1 MHSFLV
7 KKHVFMT
14 LVLAVLYL
22 LLWLSE
28 VKAAHRIIVM
38 TDSENNQQIQSAGFR
53 GVVTGLGMT
62 YEEGTNQYSLTKGYQ
77 LELLSYSQRNPLITL
92 SQADE
97 VIAIICQTV
106 SDCRPALDNTAAK
119 DVLVIASHSS
129 GGDLKGSDN
138 LMRVPASSQMQHL
151 AIYQKMKQDQVKN
164 FVVIHEPHTKILQ
177 HYNEFLSNYY
187 SDVQF
192 EQQRP
197 NWVASFPLTDQT
209 VLAPQQQG
217 MTETTLAQLIPQLQ
231 VDGIV
236 FIGAVERFQALTQT
250 NTALTSFAWYINEL
264 PIITGFANLQMFTP
278 YRPQQD
284 ESLVYYTA
292 FDTGAFLKKVITSY
306 MISNGVAQRK
316 GFLAVARETV
326 LAKSEAKTGMK
337 TFSNADTMGS
347 FLIQRYDAQGQPA
360 AVEFI
365 EVKAK

>member
-1 MHSFLV
+1 MQETFITKWWFLN
-7 KKHVFMT
+7 F
-14 LVLAVLYL
+14 LLALLYL
-22 LLWLSE
+22 LLWLPE
-28 VKAAHRIIVM
+28 VNAAHRIIVM
-38 TDSENNQQIQSAGFR
+38 TATENNQQTQSTGFR
-53 GVVTGLGMT
+53 GVLTGLGVT

-119 DVLVIASHSS
+119 DVLVIASHAS

-138 LMRVPASSQMQHL
+138 LMRIPASSQMQYF
-151 AIYQKMKQDQVKN
+151 AMYQKMKQDQVKN
-164 FVVIHEPHTKILQ
+164 FVVIHEPHTQILQ

-197 NWVASFPLTDQT
+197 NWVASFPLTDT
-209 VLAPQQQG
+209 ITLSSQQQG
-217 MTETTLAQLIPQLQ
+217 MTEAMLAQLILQLQ

-236 FIGAVERFQALTQT
+236 FIGSTERFQTLTQA
-250 NTALTSFAWYINEL
+250 NTALTKLSWYINEL
-264 PIITGFANLQMFTP
+264 PIITGFATLQTFTP
-278 YRPQQD
+278 YRPQLD
-284 ESLVYYTA
+284 ESLAYYTA

-326 LAKSEAKTGMK
+326 LSKSEAKTGIK
-337 TFSNADTMGS
+337 TFSNADTTGS

-360 AVEFI
+360 AVELI

>member
-1 MHSFLV
+1 MQETFITKWWFLC
-7 KKHVFMT
+7 
-14 LVLAVLYL
+14 LLLALFYL
-22 LLWLSE
+22 LLWLPE

-38 TDSENNQQIQSAGFR
+38 TDSEHNQQIQSAGFR

-92 SQADE
+92 SQAEE

-138 LMRVPASSQMQHL
+138 LMRIPASSQMQHL

-264 PIITGFANLQMFTP
+264 PITTGFEKLQMFTP

-284 ESLVYYTA
+284 ESLAYYTA
-292 FDTGAFLKKVITSY
+292 VDTGAFLKKVITSY